1 MIQEQN
7 IVLLFFLKKR
17 EIRVQK
23 DKYILLPPFQ
33 NVGHFDFSRF
43 ITFAMH
49 LVSRCIA
56 NTMNLEKSKQPT
68 FCNGGSSR

>member
-7 IVLLFFLKKR
+7 ILLTFIKKKKR

-33 NVGHFDFSRF
+33 NVGHFDFSSNFCYAPRH
-43 ITFAMH
+43 MY
-49 LVSRCIA
+49 
-56 NTMNLEKSKQPT
+56 TMNLEK
-68 FCNGGSSR
+68 